1 MIVLVCGGRD
11 YIEFEREYD
20 VLDAIHAETPITLLI
35 HGAASGADSIAAR
48 WAQMRGITEEGHPAD
63 WMKYDHRAGPIRNEA
78 MLARNPDLVVAFPG
92 GKGTAHMVRIAKKK
106 GTKVL
111 EVE

>member
-1 MIVLVCGGRD
+1 MILLVCGGRD
-11 YIEFEREYD
+11 YGD
-20 VLDAIHAETPITLLI
+20 HDKVSATLDAIHRDERVTLLI
-35 HGAASGADSIAAR
+35 HGAASGADSAASK
-48 WAQMRGITEEGHPAD
+48 WARLRGIVSEAHPAY
-63 WMKYDHRAGPIRNEA
+63 WIKFGLRAGPIRNEQ

-92 GKGTAHMVRIAKKK
+92 GRGTAHMVRIAKAN